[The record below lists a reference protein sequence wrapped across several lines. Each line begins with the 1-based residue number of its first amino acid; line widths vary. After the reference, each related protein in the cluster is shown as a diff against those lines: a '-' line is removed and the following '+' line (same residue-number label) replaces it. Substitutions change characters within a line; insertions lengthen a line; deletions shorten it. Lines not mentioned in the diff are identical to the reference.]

1 MTTDVLQLLRLRR
14 RDRDA
19 DAARAYWSTLAK
31 IASGDLS
38 ERAAETAVAELDK
51 LSAQLGRAAEQVEDD
66 LASVRELVALDAP
79 AIVKAA
85 AGLPAEFAAVDRE
98 IATAEAALNEA
109 SRALDAAR
117 NKRHPV
123 SSRASAINAAAS
135 RIADLRRKLVAEGC
149 PAAVRAQLAP
159 ETSS

>member
-109 SRALDAAR
+109 
-117 NKRHPV
+117 
-123 SSRASAINAAAS
+123 
-135 RIADLRRKLVAEGC
+135 
-149 PAAVRAQLAP
+149 
-159 ETSS
+159 